1 MPADIQ
7 ACLRGS
13 AGYAHKLEAASHIFD
28 IWTDRGAD
36 VGALADRYLDGSVDM
51 LDQFMADSA
60 VPHSCDA
67 NYAAPSAP
75 MAVPGLQPLSQSA
88 SSADAQLQ
96 AATQRTKSTA
106 AQKAEQG
113 KALAPLADVHARLFA
128 ASTAQTHTSCANDHS
143 NLPDK
148 AFQRSTACQEPQ
160 QGIPVW
166 HKDDLS
172 YEQFVQRFMQPNLPV
187 VIQGLTCDW
196 QASKDWVTAANGV
209 NIDFIAHHFG
219 QAQVLVSNTTRLNG
233 GCAPRLDMTDWHFA
247 NEYPDC
253 NAYQTPCYF
262 QEDWLNEFYDI
273 RQRRPQQRHRAG
285 SADDTLQAGPVADKG
300 DVEERA
306 ANGDRSGGSN
316 AGCDIAS
323 SDYRF
328 VYLGCKGTWTPLH
341 ADVLRSYSWSTNVTG
356 RKRWKLLPPQFTHL
370 LYDRF
375 GREMAATF
383 DIGKSDGRDRFPN
396 LDTACQHTIECVQ
409 EAGET
414 IFVPSGWHHTVENIE
429 DTLSINHNWLNGYN
443 IHWALAL
450 LQQERTDAIACI
462 EDCREG
468 CTEVEFENLVQ
479 RNMAANCGMNY
490 AFMAT
495 FMHLI
500 LQRES
505 QLLRDANQESKA
517 RHSFNIA
524 KSSWTLRELRHHSSA
539 VHSIHP
545 TLGCSR
551 DQTIGARNVD
561 LCCST
566 IRRIPELSRLTGTRE
581 TVLQCAMTPEAITP
595 EVSNARHAL
604 QKAIDAC
611 HFAPTAKY
619 LREAAA
625 ACLLHGLQSVQADR
639 GQPHWQ
645 RNHHA
650 LQLRQ
655 MSGLHLVP
663 SDLTMGVA
671 VLQQHTLGQMMMVL
685 AKQGASCSQQSSGVM
700 GRIQLGVKYFRLMG
714 TSHVPSAVLL
724 RLYDIIINPSQA
736 TGMSSLLQS
745 IRVVDNQEAL
755 AAAAQQT
762 QSSAAF
768 LQLSLPD
775 NLDPTP
781 KAVGGSSA
789 KQAFATSNAAEAI
802 SRLKAAVAKS
812 HPPTAQYIVET
823 AAACLDHGLQSSDT
837 GLLLRPV
844 AWSLVADAVYR
855 SCPQIA
861 DLLEK
866 LCGRTGQKYF
876 QLLGNSESGEPE
888 FVGANLDALVMPKQ
902 VPAVRGILDQLYGR
916 SQAVPKQP
924 AARPADVASTHL
936 DDATAGDAIQKVPDR
951 QDEALSEP
959 AVTDPGAEGQAN
971 DQLPSAGSQT
981 LTGDNLEATQ
991 AVQRPTVVY
1000 APPEP
1005 SASAGTGSTPA
1016 MQALLSAC
1024 MQVPTNSASNIHG
1037 VSKQPVWVP
1046 AVPPVPAARPASASA
1061 VASAPEPAATSAA
1074 RPASATLSAAVPVKT
1089 HSSDTVD
1096 KAAAVAAN
1104 GAASA
1109 AITSGTSGSS
1119 ASSSASGVS
1128 LVLKARSSAS
1138 TELSDSSVPAADK
1151 HPASPC
1157 QPAGVNPF
1165 CLECKAQ
1172 PGQCVRHPLVTD
1184 TFKPIET
1191 KAPRDAH
1198 IASDCSSQDHKSL
1211 HAEPDQRVAV
1221 MVDLDELNG
1230 RDALSKLK
1238 LGQIQVY
1245 SSQGSMMFDIKDQTW
1260 SQHMQHLKSLLEDS
1274 NVVKVLYD
1282 AGAAAAVLFQ
1292 WEGLAIRNVFDVQ
1305 AAQGVLDHM
1314 QNLLDS
1320 TSYKV
1325 SRSFEDIVSMHG
1337 QDPRL
1342 SEGLAGLQASSSSKA
1357 AMMLHV
1363 AARLC
1368 RLLGD
1373 AGTNT
1378 VHKLSQALVQQS
1390 HTGNRAFGQPRAN
1403 VDFRLSFSQ
1412 DGAYTLTL
1420 SKLTE
1425 ITAAVPEMPDPDV
1438 DMQTFLDLLPSYVR
1452 DAIIEHSKAKQNAMT
1467 KEAAPDAVQSISG
1480 TDKEQHVPGSSPT
1493 SALLNQQGSV
1503 EQANGTA
1510 TADPGSDS
1518 DVLDAEPGS
1527 PASQLETEAT
1537 ISMSDQD
1544 GQHQDRSAM
1553 TNGHVESDVQCDRC
1567 GMWSHA
1573 ASKCTEEYCDCC
1585 QLKGHNIRSCMKRHQ
1600 QEAGNGLE
1608 LHQAQ
1613 DSVLPAPSAVSST
1626 HQKLASCPML
1636 SAVIA
1641 DKGRPVVIR
1650 FGNGSTVKL
1659 PVNVDIAEFLQK
1671 LVAVSSGRSTAHLFD
1686 RDNRLRLDDSLHQVS
1701 AIRDSDEEQ
1710 SIVGLTLRLGRHT
1723 PGVGDLLMDVLS
1735 ELQRNDGDMAGT
1747 HGAHSVLVLG
1757 LPGTGKTTLLRDMA
1771 TILSDK
1777 LNKYVMV
1784 IDSNNE
1790 IGGNGSVSHQS
1801 LGGARRVPVH
1811 DRARQ
1816 HEIMLQAAHNH
1827 KPEVMLVDAVSS
1839 AEDVKAIRSIIQRGI
1854 SVVCAA
1860 EATSLTCLM
1869 DTPELRKLV
1878 DMSQREALYAAS
1890 RNHMCTSTRQAVP
1903 NLSLIEVLGHGH
1915 CRLHWDVS
1923 GSIDTILA
1931 GEQTQTQLRMHKHG
1945 KLLVRFERS
1954 SSRNEAS
1961 PNLGSHQ
1968 SYDHAA
1974 MFD

>member
-1 MPADIQ
+1 
-7 ACLRGS
+7 
-13 AGYAHKLEAASHIFD
+13 
-28 IWTDRGAD
+28 
-36 VGALADRYLDGSVDM
+36 
-51 LDQFMADSA
+51 
-60 VPHSCDA
+60 
-67 NYAAPSAP
+67 
-75 MAVPGLQPLSQSA
+75 
-88 SSADAQLQ
+88 
-96 AATQRTKSTA
+96 
-106 AQKAEQG
+106 
-113 KALAPLADVHARLFA
+113 
-128 ASTAQTHTSCANDHS
+128 
-143 NLPDK
+143 
-148 AFQRSTACQEPQ
+148 
-160 QGIPVW
+160 
-166 HKDDLS
+166 
-172 YEQFVQRFMQPNLPV
+172 
-187 VIQGLTCDW
+187 
-196 QASKDWVTAANGV
+196 
-209 NIDFIAHHFG
+209 
-219 QAQVLVSNTTRLNG
+219 
-233 GCAPRLDMTDWHFA
+233 
-247 NEYPDC
+247 
-253 NAYQTPCYF
+253 
-262 QEDWLNEFYDI
+262 
-273 RQRRPQQRHRAG
+273 
-285 SADDTLQAGPVADKG
+285 
-300 DVEERA
+300 
-306 ANGDRSGGSN
+306 
-316 AGCDIAS
+316 
-323 SDYRF
+323 
-328 VYLGCKGTWTPLH
+328 
-341 ADVLRSYSWSTNVTG
+341 
-356 RKRWKLLPPQFTHL
+356 
-370 LYDRF
+370 
-375 GREMAATF
+375 
-383 DIGKSDGRDRFPN
+383 
-396 LDTACQHTIECVQ
+396 
-409 EAGET
+409 
-414 IFVPSGWHHTVENIE
+414 
-429 DTLSINHNWLNGYN
+429 
-443 IHWALAL
+443 
-450 LQQERTDAIACI
+450 
-462 EDCREG
+462 
-468 CTEVEFENLVQ
+468 
-479 RNMAANCGMNY
+479 
-490 AFMAT
+490 
-495 FMHLI
+495 
-500 LQRES
+500 
-505 QLLRDANQESKA
+505 
-517 RHSFNIA
+517 
-524 KSSWTLRELRHHSSA
+524 
-539 VHSIHP
+539 
-545 TLGCSR
+545 
-551 DQTIGARNVD
+551 
-561 LCCST
+561 
-566 IRRIPELSRLTGTRE
+566 
-581 TVLQCAMTPEAITP
+581 MTPEAITP

-625 ACLLHGLQSVQADR
+625 ACLLHGLQSVQADSKSHIYFTVQPVKLSQVAEHVRRNCPEIDNLLERLQGRTGSKYFVLTMQEPACVLVRLHDLIYPPYQRNVRDLLTTIRRPAPLAAQSSRITVAPNVRVAPRPIRFDNGSGSASAAHVGADDDGVGQAR
-639 GQPHWQ
+639 GQLQSAIVRSHGSHTARWLTETASVCLK
-645 RNHHA
+645 HGLKA
-650 LQLRQ
+650 TESGLQL
-655 MSGLHLVP
+655 GPVECTLVADHLKTICPEMHDVI
-663 SDLTMGVA
+663 A
-671 VLQQHTLGQMMMVL
+671 KLQTPT
-685 AKQGASCSQQSSGVM
+685 
-700 GRIQLGVKYFRLMG
+700 GVKYFRLMG

-1757 LPGTGKTTLLRDMA
+1757 LPGTGTPFLTVPIRF
-1771 TILSDK
+1771 
-1777 LNKYVMV
+1777 
-1784 IDSNNE
+1784 
-1790 IGGNGSVSHQS
+1790 VSRHHS
-1801 LGGARRVPVH
+1801 T
-1811 DRARQ
+1811 
-1816 HEIMLQAAHNH
+1816 
-1827 KPEVMLVDAVSS
+1827 
-1839 AEDVKAIRSIIQRGI
+1839 
-1854 SVVCAA
+1854 
-1860 EATSLTCLM
+1860 ATS
-1869 DTPELRKLV
+1869 
-1878 DMSQREALYAAS
+1878 
-1890 RNHMCTSTRQAVP
+1890 
-1903 NLSLIEVLGHGH
+1903 
-1915 CRLHWDVS
+1915 
-1923 GSIDTILA
+1923 ID
-1931 GEQTQTQLRMHKHG
+1931 H
-1945 KLLVRFERS
+1945 
-1954 SSRNEAS
+1954 
-1961 PNLGSHQ
+1961 
-1968 SYDHAA
+1968 
-1974 MFD
+1974 